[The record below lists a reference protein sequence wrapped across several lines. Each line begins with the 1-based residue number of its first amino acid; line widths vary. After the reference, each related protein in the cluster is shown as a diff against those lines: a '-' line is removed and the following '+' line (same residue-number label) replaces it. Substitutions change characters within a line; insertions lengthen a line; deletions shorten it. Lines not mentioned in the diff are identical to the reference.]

1 MFKLKINGIVQ
12 GVGFRP
18 FVYKTAIKLDL
29 KGYVLNSTS
38 GVEIE
43 ACGAEKNLELFV
55 ERIKNEHPPAA
66 KIKEFY
72 LEKKEDIPYTEFTIR
87 QSQNR
92 KGSTQISPDLAVC
105 EDCTKELFD
114 ESDPRFNYA
123 FINCTNCGP
132 RYSIIENTPYDRPVT
147 SMKDFKMCDY
157 CDGEYTDPLNRRF
170 HAQPIACPTCGPQ
183 LKFLDKNFEDVEG
196 DPISNTIK
204 FLKEGKIIGIK
215 GIGGFHIACDAMN
228 FETVEEL
235 RKRKNRPHKPFAVMC
250 YPQKI
255 SDVVEIKEEQFELL
269 KSPAAPI
276 VILPKF
282 RSFINSVWERNN
294 IRNSVSENTKL
305 SEEECSQAGAWEQE
319 EHARELERVASN
331 VAPQNPNLGIFL
343 PYAPIHHQILSN
355 ELPYLIMTSGN
366 FHDEPIAAEEKELS
380 GLCDFFLTHDRPI
393 LNRSDDSVIRA
404 SKPQNVMMRR
414 SRGYV
419 PSPIKL
425 PFKTVQT
432 LGAGAELK
440 ITFALSKEDSF
451 FLSPYIG
458 NNNSKETLDFYTDT
472 LEKYK
477 KWFELE
483 PELVVCDLHPDYMT
497 TRFAENTGLPLK
509 KVQHHHAHI
518 AAVMAEHHLDEPVI
532 GIAYDGTGYGT
543 DGAIW
548 GGEIFLADYS
558 KFERL
563 FHLNYMPLPGGDAA
577 IKHPIRIA
585 YAYLLESGI
594 EPIFLKNISDIE
606 KRIISKQIENKFNIF
621 QTSSMGRLFDCVAA
635 MLGLFPEITFEAQ
648 SAMALEFLS
657 GEKGIS
663 GKDKYPYNLGKDTI
677 DIIPLI
683 RAVANDVQRN
693 ESHHR
698 IAGKFH
704 STVINFTLEAVK
716 KAHRKTGLNK
726 VVLSGGVMQ
735 NKVLL
740 EGISKVLTKNNFTV
754 FAPSILPPNDGS
766 ISVGQVMI
774 GNGKLM
780 KGK

>member
-1 MFKLKINGIVQ
+1 MLKIKINGIVQ

-18 FVYKTAIKLDL
+18 FVYRTAMELGL

-55 ERIKNEHPPAA
+55 ERIKKEHPPAA
-66 KIKEFY
+66 YLKEFY
-72 LEKKEDIPYTEFTIR
+72 VEEKEDFPYSEFTIQ

-105 EDCTKELFD
+105 EDCIRELFD
-114 ESDPRFNYA
+114 ASDPRFDYA

-132 RYSIIENTPYDRPVT
+132 RYSIIEKTPYDRPVT
-147 SMKDFKMCDY
+147 SMKEFEMCDY
-157 CDGEYTDPLNRRF
+157 CKGEYTDPLNRRF

-183 LKFLDKNFEDVEG
+183 LKFLDKDFIKITG
-196 DPISNTIK
+196 DPTVNTIK

-215 GIGGFHIACDAMN
+215 GIGGFHIACDATN

-235 RKRKNRPHKPFAVMC
+235 RKRKDRPHKPFAVMC
-250 YPQKI
+250 YPKKI
-255 SDVVEIKEEQFELL
+255 SEVVEINEEQHELL

-282 RSFINSVWERNN
+282 RSFLNSVWERNSQ
-294 IRNSVSENTKL
+294 RNSVSENTGVL
-305 SEEECSQAGAWEQE
+305 EEERSHAGTWE
-319 EHARELERVASN
+319 RESKKIVAN
-331 VAPQNPNLGIFL
+331 VAPQNPNIGVFL
-343 PYAPIHHQILSN
+343 PYSPIHHQILSN

-380 GLCDFFLTHDRPI
+380 GLCDFYLTHNRSI

-419 PSPIKL
+419 PSPLKL

-458 NNNSKETLDFYTDT
+458 NSNSKQTLDFYTDT

-497 TRFAENTGLPLK
+497 TRFAESIGLPLK

-518 AAVMAEHHLDEPVI
+518 ASVMAEHHLDEPVI

-585 YAYLLESGI
+585 YAYLLASGI
-594 EPIFLKNISDIE
+594 DPDFLENISEIE
-606 KRIISKQIENKFNIF
+606 KRIISKQIENKFNVF

-657 GEKGIS
+657 GEKGIWS
-663 GKDKYPYNLGKDTI
+663 KDHYPYNLEKDTI

-683 RAVANDVQRN
+683 RAVAKDVQRK
-693 ESHHR
+693 EPHHR

-704 STVINFTLEAVK
+704 STIIDFTLEAVK
-716 KAHRKTGLNK
+716 KAHRKTGIKK

-754 FAPSILPPNDGS
+754 FSSSVLPSNDGA
-766 ISVGQVMI
+766 ISVGQVVI
-774 GNGKLM
+774 GNGKLNI
-780 KGK
+780 

>member
-1 MFKLKINGIVQ
+1 MLRIKINGIVQ

-18 FVYKTAIKLDL
+18 FVYKTAIELGL

-43 ACGAEKNLELFV
+43 VCGAEKNLELFV

-66 KIKEFY
+66 FIKEFY
-72 LEKKEDIPYTEFTIR
+72 AEEKEDIPYTEFTIK

-105 EDCTKELFD
+105 QDCVRELFD

-147 SMKDFKMCDY
+147 SMKDFEMCDY
-157 CDGEYTDPLNRRF
+157 CNGEYTNPLNRRF
-170 HAQPIACPTCGPQ
+170 HAQPIACLTCGPQ
-183 LKFLDKNFEDVEG
+183 LIFLDKDFGEITG
-196 DPISNTIK
+196 DPIANTIK
-204 FLKEGKIIGIK
+204 FLKEGKMIGIK
-215 GIGGFHIACDAMN
+215 GIGGFHIACDATN
-228 FETVEEL
+228 EQTVSDL

-250 YPQKI
+250 YPEKI
-255 SDVVEIKEEQFELL
+255 SEVVEINEEQYELL

-276 VILPKF
+276 VILPKKE
-282 RSFINSVWERNN
+282 SSPLQN
-294 IRNSVSENTKL
+294 
-305 SEEECSQAGAWEQE
+305 
-319 EHARELERVASN
+319 N
-331 VAPQNPNLGIFL
+331 VAPQNPNLGVFL

-366 FHDEPIAAEEKELS
+366 FHDEPIAAEEKKLS
-380 GLCDFFLTHDRPI
+380 GLCDFFLTHNRPI

-419 PSPIKL
+419 PSPLKL

-458 NNNSKETLDFYTDT
+458 NSNSKQTLDFYTDT

-497 TRFAENTGLPLK
+497 TRFAESTDLPLK

-518 AAVMAEHHLDEPVI
+518 AAVMAEHHLNEPVI

-577 IKHPIRIA
+577 IKHPIRIT
-585 YAYLLESGI
+585 YAYLLAAGI
-594 EPIFLKNISDIE
+594 DPDFLENISEIE
-606 KRIISKQIENKFNIF
+606 KKIISKQIENKFNVF
-621 QTSSMGRLFDCVAA
+621 QTSSIGRLFDCVAA

-657 GEKGIS
+657 SEKGIS
-663 GKDKYPYNLGKDTI
+663 GKDNYPYNLEKDTI

-683 RAVANDVQRN
+683 RAVANDVQRK
-693 ESHHR
+693 EPLHR

-704 STVINFTLEAVK
+704 RTIINFTLEAVK
-716 KAHRKTGLNK
+716 KAHRKTGTKK

-754 FAPSILPPNDGS
+754 FVPSILPSNDGS
-766 ISVGQVMI
+766 ISVGQIMV
-774 GNGKLM
+774 GNGM
-780 KGK
+780 